1 MLESVEDYDVALNPK
16 KENEASDVDPLVIR
30 KVSAQVLEVVYF
42 RFVAAYYLCDLFPD
56 CNGECFVFMA

>member
-1 MLESVEDYDVALNPK
+1 MLEFVEYYDFAFDLEEQNK
-16 KENEASDVDPLVIR
+16 AADVDPLVIR

>member
-1 MLESVEDYDVALNPK
+1 MLEFVEYYDVAFYLK
-16 KENEASDVDPLVIR
+16 EENETPDVDPLVIR

-42 RFVAAYYLCDLFPD
+42 RFVAAYFLCDLFPD